1 MIISCSSWG
10 GVNHFYFVHTQ
21 YTVENDYVMIIVL
34 SRISNTRKCQ
44 FKEVKERVLT
54 LKGA

>member
-1 MIISCSSWG
+1 MG